1 MKPQKLTIVLAAA
14 LFLSLSVNFFL
25 AGLMLGDAVAPAVSM
40 GAGQDKQLATA
51 SREQRRIEWQK
62 REEALHTALSEA
74 DRAVMKESRAAY
86 DAIFNELR
94 TGLDAAR
101 AKVAAAMEAE
111 PLDQESLDDAIAE
124 EAAIKSRLLQEMTAA
139 RQKTLEQLSPEGRVL
154 LRQMAPI
161 RRGARGMRPM
171 EDGMP
176 MGDGRGAPP
185 VESRRMPAPGYPAPE
200 EMEDGPPPP
209 HEDIEPPPPVQP

>member
-1 MKPQKLTIVLAAA
+1 
-14 LFLSLSVNFFL
+14 
-25 AGLMLGDAVAPAVSM
+25 
-40 GAGQDKQLATA
+40 
-51 SREQRRIEWQK
+51 
-62 REEALHTALSEA
+62 
-74 DRAVMKESRAAY
+74 MKESRAAY

-111 PLDQESLDDAIAE
+111 PLDQEILDDAIAE

-185 VESRRMPAPGYPAPE
+185 VESRRMPAPAYPAPE
-200 EMEDGPPPP
+200 DMEDGPPPP